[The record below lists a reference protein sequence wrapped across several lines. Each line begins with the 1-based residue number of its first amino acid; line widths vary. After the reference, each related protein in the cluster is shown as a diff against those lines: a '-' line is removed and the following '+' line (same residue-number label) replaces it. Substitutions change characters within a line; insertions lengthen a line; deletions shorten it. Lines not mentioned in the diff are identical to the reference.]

1 MMIVA
6 IIIIAIKKRLLTI
19 IAKITVIKIV
29 VGHQVMTEQTF
40 RLTEHFLL
48 EICRNDW
55 SVNGTIWTSKCS
67 KLHVFD
73 LVEEMKRRK
82 FVHWILSLQATKFY
96 EAKVNSF
103 CMCKL
108 LIKINI
114 VQTQFRENQF
124 IIFFDVFKNMFC
136 LECFFWGKG
145 ELVELVKTIH
155 ISHHSPLSK
164 CSHKQIDL
172 SYTLV

>member
-1 MMIVA
+1 MRFRQQNKTKQNKHGKKDLLIMIIVA
-6 IIIIAIKKRLLTI
+6 IIIIAVKKDNNNNS
-19 IAKITVIKIV
+19 KNNSDQNC
-29 VGHQVMTEQTF
+29 GWSSVMTEQTF
-40 RLTEHFLL
+40 NLTEHFLL

-55 SVNGTIWTSKCS
+55 SVNGTMWTPKCD

-73 LVEEMKRRK
+73 MVEEMKRRK

-114 VQTQFRENQF
+114 VQTQFGENQF
-124 IIFFDVFKNMFC
+124 IIFFRVFENMFC
-136 LECFFWGKG
+136 LECFF
-145 ELVELVKTIH
+145 
-155 ISHHSPLSK
+155 
-164 CSHKQIDL
+164 
-172 SYTLV
+172 